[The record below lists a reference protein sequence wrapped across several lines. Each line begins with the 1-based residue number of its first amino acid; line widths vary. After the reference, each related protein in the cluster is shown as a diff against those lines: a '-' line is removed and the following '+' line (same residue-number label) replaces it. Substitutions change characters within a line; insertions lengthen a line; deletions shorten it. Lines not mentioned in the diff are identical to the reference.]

1 MNYFTS
7 FSFKAKQ
14 LKNKNAIPSFLL
26 FLVLLSAS
34 NVYAN
39 GIPVIFAVTVFHLF
53 IINSIVMGVEYAL
66 LRALSKLRVRV
77 GFIILANIASIFLA
91 YMVTDSA
98 IASLLHTQWFGLA
111 GKGVI
116 EKKYFISGVSIF
128 IGMTILIEWIFF
140 HFAQVGKRNL
150 FRSLKYAAI
159 INLLTNI
166 PIAIFYLLSNS
177 YYETGE

>member
-1 MNYFTS
+1 
-7 FSFKAKQ
+7 
-14 LKNKNAIPSFLL
+14 LKKKNTTPFFIL
-26 FLVLLSAS
+26 FLALLSAN

-53 IINSIVMGVEYAL
+53 IINSIVMGAEYAL
-66 LRALSKLRVRV
+66 LRSLSKLKVRA

-91 YMVTDSA
+91 YMVTNSA
-98 IASLLHTQWFGLA
+98 IASMLHTQWFGLD
-111 GKGVI
+111 GKGII

-140 HFAQVGKRNL
+140 HFAQVGQKNI
-150 FRSLKYAAI
+150 FRSLKYSAM